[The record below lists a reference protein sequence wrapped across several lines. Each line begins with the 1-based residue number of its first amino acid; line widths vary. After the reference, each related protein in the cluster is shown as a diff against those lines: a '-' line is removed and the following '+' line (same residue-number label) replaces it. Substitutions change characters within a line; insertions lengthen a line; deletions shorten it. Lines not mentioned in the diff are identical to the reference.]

1 MNHTNW
7 LVKRFPDSSV
17 VTPCNLSHLDPPLPT
32 QKPVTTA
39 SAIKTSTLITNKNL
53 SSSNHMTVIIICVSS
68 IASILLLSLVFLLC
82 RHLRQLNANEDIPS
96 NHSCCNSDNHYFFLG
111 NTEVKFKSKELQ
123 EILSPFIREEYIPD
137 KSKKDMTTYEKQF
150 RKICQ
155 NLHLHLGSQTIET
168 DIFRGINSVIQRD
181 FGKDFVADKIKI
193 FVPKIFLSNF
203 PEVIQYESYIKKINE
218 LKVIRDIN
226 DLEGKVETETNPTK
240 KDKMSKKLEEDKQK
254 MRNNEFYTEMKA
266 LEEEEVGMVKSLPSV
281 KGEKAEKKVYEA
293 IEKYFSNSD
302 EEILVLYNFMFMGF
316 LEARDYKPMEKDFII
331 INLTK
336 RYIMPLEVKTNFNLT
351 SLKKAMKQIKNAI
364 DLINDWLGG
373 DLKEGYGWRFI
384 PAACFESEIPDIA
397 NLFCSVDINYIFHG
411 EGMEANLKKM
421 LHEIP
426 TPENTQRNQEEAR
439 KQFKKIC
446 EYMIF
451 FACFDPVTTPSM
463 LPKKVSE
470 LVRKA
475 GKAKIIEMYRCWTP
489 NQLPLLRGCILK
501 VLFMAAPSTGKTT
514 LMEEKAFQYFGM
526 GKNILFVIPY
536 GYQNK
541 IKTLLAL
548 KMQQK
553 WKSIN
558 EEYRQT
564 NKFHVSFVKT
574 KWSPSKRNLTVD
586 YDDFS
591 RLILS
596 DQFKD
601 SEVFADK
608 LSVYNTEELQQ
619 LSTIATTNS
628 ERSTWLA
635 ITGMRQNKVTPEEI
649 KSEFEKNGFYVP
661 KLVNPLRNS
670 SAIVECAYPNIK
682 GMLDYF

>member
-1 MNHTNW
+1 
-7 LVKRFPDSSV
+7 
-17 VTPCNLSHLDPPLPT
+17 
-32 QKPVTTA
+32 
-39 SAIKTSTLITNKNL
+39 
-53 SSSNHMTVIIICVSS
+53 
-68 IASILLLSLVFLLC
+68 
-82 RHLRQLNANEDIPS
+82 
-96 NHSCCNSDNHYFFLG
+96 
-111 NTEVKFKSKELQ
+111 
-123 EILSPFIREEYIPD
+123 
-137 KSKKDMTTYEKQF
+137 
-150 RKICQ
+150 
-155 NLHLHLGSQTIET
+155 
-168 DIFRGINSVIQRD
+168 
-181 FGKDFVADKIKI
+181 
-193 FVPKIFLSNF
+193 
-203 PEVIQYESYIKKINE
+203 
-218 LKVIRDIN
+218 
-226 DLEGKVETETNPTK
+226 
-240 KDKMSKKLEEDKQK
+240 
-254 MRNNEFYTEMKA
+254 
-266 LEEEEVGMVKSLPSV
+266 
-281 KGEKAEKKVYEA
+281 
-293 IEKYFSNSD
+293 
-302 EEILVLYNFMFMGF
+302 
-316 LEARDYKPMEKDFII
+316 
-331 INLTK
+331 
-336 RYIMPLEVKTNFNLT
+336 MPLEVKTNFNLP
-351 SLKKAMKQIKNAI
+351 SLKKAMKQIATAI

-384 PAACFESEIPDIA
+384 PAACFESEIPDVA
-397 NLFCSVDINYIFHG
+397 NLFCSVDVKYIFHG

-421 LHEIP
+421 LYEIP

-558 EEYRQT
+558 EEYGQT

-619 LSTIATTNS
+619 LLTIATTNS

-670 SAIVECAYPNIK
+670 SAIVECAYPNVK